1 MKATIVPAEVTSV
14 EDKITANLSM
24 SQLILFAMPMFM
36 GALMYWILPPSM
48 DYSPYKLVVIG
59 LITVISFILAIRIN
73 GKIVLLWIITISRYN
88 RRPKL
93 YLFDKRT
100 VYAREDYPEVKQEV
114 RHKAA
119 TKKQSDFSVQPK
131 LSIRESDFVYSTLND
146 PIKRLNFETNKKGEL
161 NVRITEVQG

>member
-93 YLFDKRT
+93 YLFDKRS

-114 RHKAA
+114 RHKVA

>member
-48 DYSPYKLVVIG
+48 DFSLYKLVVIG

-73 GKIVLLWIITISRYN
+73 GKIVFLWLITISRYN

-93 YLFDKRT
+93 YLFDKRS

-114 RHKAA
+114 RHKVA
-119 TKKQSDFSVQPK
+119 TMKQSDFNVQPK

>member
-24 SQLILFAMPMFM
+24 SQLILFAMPMFI

-48 DYSPYKLVVIG
+48 DFSPYKLVVIG
-59 LITVISFILAIRIN
+59 LIAAISFTFAIRIN
-73 GKIVLLWIITISRYN
+73 GKIVLLWLVTITRYN
-88 RRPKL
+88 RRPKF
-93 YLFDKRT
+93 YLFDKRS
-100 VYAREDYPEVKQEV
+100 VYAREDYPEVKQEMRQKV
-114 RHKAA
+114 TT
-119 TKKQSDFSVQPK
+119 TKQIGLGTLPK
-131 LSIRESDFVYSTLND
+131 LSIKESDFVFSTLND